1 MTIDDQLK
9 LLEELLL
16 ARGPAGQEGEVRNI
30 CRRELE
36 RSCDEVWQ
44 DPADNLIGRIR
55 ATRPSRDE
63 AERLSARIIAH
74 QDEIAMVVK
83 RIDSDGRLRVV
94 ALGGAFPVNFGM
106 CPVDILGESQ
116 IVSGALSFGTMHGT
130 SESSQSMHVL
140 KGDVQWTDVHVI
152 TRYSKAELD
161 ELGVRAGT
169 RVVLSRHWR
178 KPFEIRDCI
187 GAHFLDDR
195 APVVAALVS
204 ARRLAERRDELRG
217 DVLIVLTTN
226 EEETNSGAQ
235 YAARTLPGMTCI
247 ALEVGPIAAE
257 YDTRLALDPIVL
269 TGDEKGVLYQAGVRR
284 AACRRRPLR
293 LLPPAGTDAGVR
305 LGRQRGP
312 GLGLLP
318 ARRLSGDSHRKH
330 ARLRGDHEGR
340 HGSLRQDA
348 GRVSGFSGIAFQ
360 PYAPSFFSADG

>member
-63 AERLSARIIAH
+63 AERLSARIMAH

-269 TGDEKGVLYQAGVRR
+269 TGDEKGFYTKQVS
-284 AACRRRPLR
+284 
-293 LLPPAGTDAGVR
+293 D
-305 LGRQRGP
+305 
-312 GLGLLP
+312 GLLAAAARCGYCPQP
-318 ARRLSGDSHRKH
+318 ALMPGFASDASAVLGSGS
-330 ARLRGDHEGR
+330 
-340 HGSLRQDA
+340 SLRA
-348 GRVSGFSGIAFQ
+348 GCLAIPTENTHGFEVIMKEGMEACARTLVEYLVSLE
-360 PYAPSFFSADG
+360 

>member
-63 AERLSARIIAH
+63 AERLSARIMAH

-269 TGDEKGVLYQAGVRR
+269 TGDEKGFYTKQVS
-284 AACRRRPLR
+284 
-293 LLPPAGTDAGVR
+293 D
-305 LGRQRGP
+305 
-312 GLGLLP
+312 GLLAAAARCGYCPQP
-318 ARRLSGDSHRKH
+318 ALMPGFASDASAVLGSGSSPRAGCLAIPTENTHGFEVIMKEGMEAC
-330 ARLRGDHEGR
+330 ARTLVEYLV
-340 HGSLRQDA
+340 SLE
-348 GRVSGFSGIAFQ
+348 
-360 PYAPSFFSADG
+360 

>member
-63 AERLSARIIAH
+63 AERLSARIMAH

-195 APVVAALVS
+195 APVVAALAS

-269 TGDEKGVLYQAGVRR
+269 TGDEKGFYTKQVS
-284 AACRRRPLR
+284 
-293 LLPPAGTDAGVR
+293 D
-305 LGRQRGP
+305 
-312 GLGLLP
+312 GLLAAAARCGYCPQP
-318 ARRLSGDSHRKH
+318 ALMPGFASDASAVLGSGSSPRAGCLAIPTENTHGFEVIMKEGMEAC
-330 ARLRGDHEGR
+330 ARTLVEYLV
-340 HGSLRQDA
+340 SLE
-348 GRVSGFSGIAFQ
+348 
-360 PYAPSFFSADG
+360 

>member
-63 AERLSARIIAH
+63 AERLSARIMAH

-140 KGDVQWTDVHVI
+140 KGDVHWTDVHVI

-269 TGDEKGVLYQAGVRR
+269 TGDEKGFYTKQVS
-284 AACRRRPLR
+284 
-293 LLPPAGTDAGVR
+293 D
-305 LGRQRGP
+305 
-312 GLGLLP
+312 GLLAAAARCGYCPQP
-318 ARRLSGDSHRKH
+318 ALMPGFASDASAVLGSGS
-330 ARLRGDHEGR
+330 
-340 HGSLRQDA
+340 SLRA
-348 GRVSGFSGIAFQ
+348 GCLAIPTENTHGFEVIMKEGMEACARTLVEYLVSLE
-360 PYAPSFFSADG
+360 

>member
-63 AERLSARIIAH
+63 AERLSARIMAH

-204 ARRLAERRDELRG
+204 AGQRSSPGR
-217 DVLIVLTTN
+217 TT
-226 EEETNSGAQ
+226 
-235 YAARTLPGMTCI
+235 
-247 ALEVGPIAAE
+247 
-257 YDTRLALDPIVL
+257 
-269 TGDEKGVLYQAGVRR
+269 RR
-284 AACRRRPLR
+284 AARRCADR
-293 LLPPAGTDAGVR
+293 ADH
-305 LGRQRGP
+305 QRRGNQ
-312 GLGLLP
+312 LWRAIRSANP
-318 ARRLSGDSHRKH
+318 ARHDLHR
-330 ARLRGDHEGR
+330 
-340 HGSLRQDA
+340 
-348 GRVSGFSGIAFQ
+348 
-360 PYAPSFFSADG
+360 P

>member
-1 MTIDDQLK
+1 MTIDEQLR

-16 ARGPAGQEGEVRNI
+16 ARGPAGQEEEVRTI
-30 CRRELE
+30 CRRELQQ
-36 RSCDEVWQ
+36 SCDEVWQ
-44 DPADNLIGRIR
+44 DPAANLIGQIR
-55 ATRPSRDE
+55 ASGVPRDK
-63 AERLSARIIAH
+63 AERLSTRVMAH

-83 RIDSDGRLRVV
+83 RIDPDGRLRVV
-94 ALGGAFPVNFGM
+94 ALGGTFPVNFGM

-140 KGDVQWTDVHVI
+140 KGDVQWNDVHVI
-152 TRYSKAELD
+152 TRYSKAELG

-178 KPFEIRDCI
+178 KPFDIRDCV

-195 APVVAALVS
+195 APVVTALVS
-204 ARRLAERRDELRG
+204 ARRLAERRDELNG

-269 TGDEKGVLYQAGVRR
+269 TGDEKGFYSKQVS
-284 AACRRRPLR
+284 
-293 LLPPAGTDAGVR
+293 D
-305 LGRQRGP
+305 
-312 GLGLLP
+312 GLLEAAARCGYCPQP
-318 ARRLSGDSHRKH
+318 ALMPGFASDASAVLGSGSSPRAGCLAIPTENTH
-330 ARLRGDHEGR
+330 GFEVIMNEGMEACAKTLVEYLV
-340 HGSLRQDA
+340 SLD
-348 GRVSGFSGIAFQ
+348 
-360 PYAPSFFSADG
+360 

>member
-1 MTIDDQLK
+1 MTVDEQLK

-16 ARGPAGQEGEVRNI
+16 ARGPAGQEEEVRAV
-30 CRRELE
+30 CRQELE
-36 RSCDEVWQ
+36 QSCDEVWQ
-44 DPADNLIGRIR
+44 DPAANLIGRIR
-55 ATRPSRDE
+55 ASGVPREE
-63 AERLSARIIAH
+63 AERLSTRVMAH

-83 RIDSDGRLRVV
+83 RIDPDGRLRVV

-106 CPVDILGESQ
+106 CPVDILGESE

-130 SESSQSMHVL
+130 SESSQSMDVL
-140 KGDVQWTDVHVI
+140 KGDVQWSDVHVI
-152 TRYSKAELD
+152 TRYSKAELG
-161 ELGVRAGT
+161 ELGVRAGS

-269 TGDEKGVLYQAGVRR
+269 TGDEKGFYSKQVS
-284 AACRRRPLR
+284 
-293 LLPPAGTDAGVR
+293 D
-305 LGRQRGP
+305 
-312 GLGLLP
+312 GLLK
-318 ARRLSGDSHRKH
+318 A
-330 ARLRGDHEGR
+330 
-340 HGSLRQDA
+340 A
-348 GRVSGFSGIAFQ
+348 GRCGYCPQPALMPGFASDASAVLGSGSSPRAGCLAIPTENTHGFEVIMKEGMEACARTLVEYLVSLE
-360 PYAPSFFSADG
+360 